1 LLTVTE
7 FLLLTGKKT
16 LALHMAP
23 LWGSVQLQL
32 KPDRYG
38 DPYSLRPSGIT
49 PTRGRNA
56 SEIWYA

>member
-1 LLTVTE
+1 LLKE
-7 FLLLTGKKT
+7 KKT
-16 LALHMAP
+16 FVLHMVP

-49 PTRGRNA
+49 PTGGRNA
-56 SEIWYA
+56 SEIWHA